1 MAGLKI
7 QLTCVKSHVVV
18 QGDRAGEPGTIAGVA
33 VRPLELR
40 PDDRGHFAE
49 IFRASDAIASGLD
62 VRQASLSR
70 TRAGVIKAFHYHER
84 QDDLFCPVSGTARIV
99 LVDLRAGSDTHGI
112 ANSVFAGELYPK
124 AVRIPAGV
132 AHGYEVLPGADLVLV
147 YFTNREYD
155 PSDEH
160 RIPHDDPR
168 IAFTEWGVRSR

>member
-1 MAGLKI
+1 
-7 QLTCVKSHVVV
+7 VV
-18 QGDRAGEPGTIAGVA
+18 QGGPDSERDDAGVA

-49 IFRASDAIASGLD
+49 IFRSSDPIASGLE

-99 LVDLRAGSDTHGI
+99 LVDLRAGSDTHGV

-124 AVRIPAGV
+124 SG
-132 AHGYEVLPGADLVLV
+132 AHSGGGRPRSEVLPGADLVLV

-155 PSDEH
+155 RAMSTGS
-160 RIPHDDPR
+160 HDDPGSLSPS
-168 IAFTEWGVRSR
+168 GVRSR